1 MKETFINDACS
12 PMSFL
17 CHSVL
22 DTVSSETYFN
32 AYRSASQLNDTEPE
46 ILGHQITRYE

>member
-32 AYRSASQLNDTEPE
+32 AYSVQTLHIYKT
-46 ILGHQITRYE
+46 